1 MANAVEVKPGTYT
14 KRPGGVEQVMQV
26 RTYFQCELCEYN
38 TTDEEEMKDHAKNPG
53 LHKGGTPTLAKTDE
67 EQRINEPGTGRTNPK
82 PKPEPD
88 PLTEAEEAE
97 VKELVDGNEGDDL
110 QKMAEAAGAAKSGS
124 KTEVATRIVIAKRG

>member
-67 EQRINEPGTGRTNPK
+67 EQRINEPGTGRTNP
-82 PKPEPD
+82 PPE

-97 VKELVDGNEGDDL
+97 VKELVDGNEGNDL
-110 QKMAEAAGAAKSGS
+110 QEMAAAAGVAKSGS
-124 KTEVATRIVIAKRG
+124 KTEVATRLVIAKRG

>member
-26 RTYFQCELCEYN
+26 RTYFQCELCEYH

-53 LHKGGTPTLAKTDE
+53 LHKGGTPTFAKTDE
-67 EQRINEPGTGRTNPK
+67 EQRINEPGTGRTNP
-82 PKPEPD
+82 PPE

-97 VKELVDGNEGDDL
+97 VKELVDGNDGEEL
-110 QKMAEAAGAAKSGS
+110 QEMAAAAGVPKSGS
-124 KTEVATRIVIAKRG
+124 KTEVATRLVIAKRG

>member
-1 MANAVEVKPGTYT
+1 MTNAVAVKPGTYT
-14 KRPGGVEQVMQV
+14 KRPGGTETVVQV

-67 EQRINEPGTGRTNPK
+67 EQRINEPGTGRTNPE
-82 PKPEPD
+82 PE

-97 VKELVDGNEGDDL
+97 VKKLVDDNDGDAL
-110 QKMAEAAGAAKSGS
+110 QHMAEAAGVAKSGS
-124 KTEVATRIVIAKRG
+124 KTEVATRLVIAKRA